1 MPSIPI
7 KGEVAKAVH
16 ELATIRDERKALEK
30 REAVLK
36 DLILQHLSAGDT
48 GTVRNIPVVAI
59 KEMKR
64 TGIDT
69 ERLEKEMP
77 ELFKE
82 LQKVTSYTRIDTL

>member
-16 ELATIRDERKALEK
+16 ELASIRDERKTLEK

-36 DLILQHLSAGDT
+36 ELLMQHLSVGDT

-59 KEMKR
+59 KEMTR
-64 TGIDT
+64 SGIDT
-69 ERLEKEMP
+69 ERLQKEMP

-82 LQKVTSYTRIDTL
+82 LQKVTTYARIDTL